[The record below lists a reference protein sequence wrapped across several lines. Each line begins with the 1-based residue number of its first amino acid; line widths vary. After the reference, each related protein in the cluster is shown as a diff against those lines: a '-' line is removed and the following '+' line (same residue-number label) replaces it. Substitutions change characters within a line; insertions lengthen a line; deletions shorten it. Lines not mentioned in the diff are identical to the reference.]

1 MEIDSKTYDIVT
13 VKWIKSVCGM
23 GKIWKQTKKTKNKKM
38 AKSRKMKKTLYYTI
52 YNYSIQSTIFV
63 VDKYSRF
70 TNTLIFTSVYYTC
83 CQQLQQIFVVGI
95 CHFSLLYLLFKSTI
109 LVVDNYSRYLQQ
121 IFVISGYYTS
131 RLQIQQTSR
140 QISSFLPFFGIQHL
154 FLDTRFRQILQIF
167 LYFLIVQQIFSTI
180 FVVFVYKYSRKNLQ
194 YLRQCLYPCPYIMNM
209 NSDQNEFHTVLSSN
223 KVP

>member
-1 MEIDSKTYDIVT
+1 
-13 VKWIKSVCGM
+13 
-23 GKIWKQTKKTKNKKM
+23 M

-194 YLRQCLYPCPYIMNM
+194 YLRQCLYLTTPHYYPKY
-209 NSDQNEFHTVLSSN
+209 EV
-223 KVP
+223 

>member
-1 MEIDSKTYDIVT
+1 
-13 VKWIKSVCGM
+13 
-23 GKIWKQTKKTKNKKM
+23 M

-121 IFVISGYYTS
+121 IFVISGYYTR

-140 QISSFLPFFGIQHL
+140 QISSVLPFFGIQHFFWIL
-154 FLDTRFRQILQIF
+154 NFNTSCRFFDIF
-167 LYFLIVQQIFSTI
+167 
-180 FVVFVYKYSRKNLQ
+180 
-194 YLRQCLYPCPYIMNM
+194 
-209 NSDQNEFHTVLSSN
+209 
-223 KVP
+223 

>member
-1 MEIDSKTYDIVT
+1 
-13 VKWIKSVCGM
+13 
-23 GKIWKQTKKTKNKKM
+23 M

-140 QISSFLPFFGIQHL
+140 QISSFLPFFWNIALIFGH
-154 FLDTRFRQILQIF
+154 QISTNLVDFFIFFDSIVDFFYYICPFCLQI
-167 LYFLIVQQIFSTI
+167 QQKKSTI
-180 FVVFVYKYSRKNLQ
+180 LAAVPLSNLW
-194 YLRQCLYPCPYIMNM
+194 
-209 NSDQNEFHTVLSSN
+209 
-223 KVP
+223 

>member
-1 MEIDSKTYDIVT
+1 
-13 VKWIKSVCGM
+13 
-23 GKIWKQTKKTKNKKM
+23 M

-194 YLRQCLYPCPYIMNM
+194 YLRQCLYYSI
-209 NSDQNEFHTVLSSN
+209 SISSSAGLFN
-223 KVP
+223 CSFIYLQHQHQHHFLYTYWHKSQKLKKPWPPPLPSLDI

>member
-1 MEIDSKTYDIVT
+1 
-13 VKWIKSVCGM
+13 
-23 GKIWKQTKKTKNKKM
+23 M

-83 CQQLQQIFVVGI
+83 SQQLQQIFVVGI

-194 YLRQCLYPCPYIMNM
+194 YLRQCLYRFLRGFGGFGFFNGFWRFWRF
-209 NSDQNEFHTVLSSN
+209 SR
-223 KVP
+223 